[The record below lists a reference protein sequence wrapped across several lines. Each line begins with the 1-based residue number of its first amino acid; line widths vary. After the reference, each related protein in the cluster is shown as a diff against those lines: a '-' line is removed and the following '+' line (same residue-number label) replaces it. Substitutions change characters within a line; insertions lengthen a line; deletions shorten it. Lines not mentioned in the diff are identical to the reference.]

1 MWARLGE
8 GDRALQQT
16 KQDSMFFSFTPFYF
30 SSTVAEM
37 LLQSHGNRL
46 RLLPALPSNWYN
58 GQVKGLCARGGF
70 EVDIEWE
77 NGKLIQAN
85 IKSMAGNPLPKVWV
99 AGEVIDTA
107 TDERIKVTF

>member
-1 MWARLGE
+1 
-8 GDRALQQT
+8 
-16 KQDSMFFSFTPFYF
+16 
-30 SSTVAEM
+30 
-37 LLQSHGNRL
+37 
-46 RLLPALPSNWYN
+46 
-58 GQVKGLCARGGF
+58 
-70 EVDIEWE
+70 VDIEWE